1 MLWTIPCVCWLS
13 YLQVYRLWHNVN
25 WNWCLSQLLQ
35 NFILLK
41 PFVPPFS
48 LSMLRWW
55 AAGDR
60 WWPLSL
66 RARARVY
73 TRSFVFFS
81 VTSVTGLRN
90 QDEHSLQECPTFSG
104 KWGIYLRKCRMFSR
118 KCGRFSRGC
127 GSFGRIWAKS
137 CLEELIFWEEM
148 ASVIVMWQQ
157 CDSSVTA
164 NFARWGGVVEGRE
177 WCDSSV
183 TVMWQQ
189 NGVFVTW
196 RLWVLFWLLVLYCVV
211 VRAVTDVKAK
221 NKSTGIRARIES
233 GGCALLAPL
242 VLLDPLV
249 LLENF
254 PSNV

>member
-164 NFARWGGVVEGRE
+164 NFVRWGGVVAEKELCDSNVTAKWGICHLEVVGIVLIVRVLLCCCEGCDRCESEKQKYGYTRAYRE
-177 WCDSSV
+177 WWLRAFSPSSPS
-183 TVMWQQ
+183 
-189 NGVFVTW
+189 
-196 RLWVLFWLLVLYCVV
+196 RSSSSS
-211 VRAVTDVKAK
+211 RASRK
-221 NKSTGIRARIES
+221 
-233 GGCALLAPL
+233 LPL
-242 VLLDPLV
+242 
-249 LLENF
+249 
-254 PSNV
+254 